1 MKFVLTI
8 FVFFCTRTASERC
21 RARSQLVRRQRTL
34 VPAETRDAAAASP
47 PSDAAASVGR
57 NDGRIR
63 RRHGHAV
70 PPSQR
75 RRTQF
80 RRLWLPSGK
89 FSQRTASARD
99 ARNDVCGH
107 SRLIVGRSRQCRR
120 QRQRHVDRTRQQP

>member
-1 MKFVLTI
+1 MGGPSPFPLAPGIGGPRGEARGESRGGPQQQQQAYQSAMFGGGGGGRLVDSI
-8 FVFFCTRTASERC
+8 RTASERC

-80 RRLWLPSGK
+80 RRLWLPS
-89 FSQRTASARD
+89 
-99 ARNDVCGH
+99 
-107 SRLIVGRSRQCRR
+107 
-120 QRQRHVDRTRQQP
+120 